1 MNVPLASLTIICFLL
16 TLVFRCL
23 IYFYALMGNEK
34 KSSINNLCAYII
46 AIALQVF
53 YGLFHENYFLENYFS
68 KLFQIYF

>member
-34 KSSINNLCAYII
+34 KKFDQQFMRL
-46 AIALQVF
+46 
-53 YGLFHENYFLENYFS
+53 HNYKFS
-68 KLFQIYF
+68 TVCFMKIFS